1 MRAAILA
8 GGYGKRLR
16 PLTEKVPKPLLEV
29 AGKPILRW
37 QIDWLYR
44 HGVREFV
51 LCIGYLREKIMQY
64 MESLSDLKIEVYYS
78 VETEPLGTGGAIKRA
93 EEFLRSEDVF
103 FVLNGDVI
111 TNLNPTLLLDRID
124 DAVGALALV
133 QLRSPYGVV
142 ETDGEGRI
150 TAFREKPLL
159 KNYWINAGVY
169 CFRPEIFDYLPE
181 RGDIERT
188 SFLTLSEHRKL
199 ASVKFVDVYWRSV
212 DTYKDL
218 EAVSRELPEVV
229 W

>member
-1 MRAAILA
+1 MKAAILA

-16 PLTEKVPKPLLEV
+16 PLTEKTPKPLLEV

-44 HGVREFV
+44 HGVKEFV
-51 LCIGYLREKIMQY
+51 LCVGYLREKIIDY
-64 MESLSDLKIEVYYS
+64 VNSLKDLEIEVHYS

-93 EEFLRSEDVF
+93 EEFLRSENVF

-111 TNLNPTLLLDRID
+111 TNLDPTRLLGRVG

-142 ETDGEGRI
+142 ETDSEGRI

-159 KNYWINAGVY
+159 RDYWINAGVY
-169 CFRPEIFDYLPE
+169 CFKPEIFDYLPE

-188 SFLTLSEHRKL
+188 SFLTLSEQRKL
-199 ASVKFVDVYWRSV
+199 ASVKFVDVYWCSV